1 LDELVKRAKQGD
13 QHAFSSLVER
23 HKDSVFRL
31 AVSILGREFVPEA
44 EDLTQD
50 VFLKAHRNLSTF
62 RGDSEFGS
70 WLYKITFN
78 LALNVKRRT
87 RYRAPHLGERALEQ
101 MAGQEKGPL
110 QQAETSQRDQVLAEC
125 IQKLP
130 EAYQSALRLYYWLDV
145 SVAEIGELLGVPEN
159 TAKSYLFRARQLLQ
173 SMLKERGCSD
183 E

>member
-1 LDELVKRAKQGD
+1 
-13 QHAFSSLVER
+13 
-23 HKDSVFRL
+23 
-31 AVSILGREFVPEA
+31 
-44 EDLTQD
+44 
-50 VFLKAHRNLSTF
+50 
-62 RGDSEFGS
+62 
-70 WLYKITFN
+70 
-78 LALNVKRRT
+78 
-87 RYRAPHLGERALEQ
+87 